1 MHPIYRVTPQDQ
13 GVLEISG
20 RQCETQ
26 KGGRGATT
34 PSIIR
39 EIKEVQGGEQ
49 VPQNGSLA
57 LPKDV
62 EVKPLSLKG
71 IFNSTL
77 NVVVPILTRG
87 SNGFPGGHADFNRN
101 LPSLK

>member
-1 MHPIYRVTPQDQ
+1 MVAYS
-13 GVLEISG
+13 E
-20 RQCETQ
+20 CEPQ
-26 KGGRGATT
+26 KGGRGATA

-39 EIKEVQGGEQ
+39 EIKEIQGGEQ
-49 VPQNGSLA
+49 VPQNGSFT

-71 IFNSTL
+71 FFNSIL
-77 NVVVPILTRG
+77 NVLVPILTRG
-87 SNGFPGGHADFNRN
+87 SNGFPGGHADLNRS